1 MKGRFMSVI
10 PLSRERLSDTDIWT
24 IIALSYKLAGKGIA
38 GAGVPVELDNGKRMV
53 AILDPDNEDILL
65 GFGRDV
71 SGYYVFD
78 FEGKPITEGRE
89 CIEDVTPLLEQ
100 WPTSF

>member
-1 MKGRFMSVI
+1 MKGRFLFVI
-10 PLSRERLSDTDIWT
+10 PLTLKRLSDADTSAIL
-24 IIALSYKLAGKGIA
+24 ALSYKLSETGIA
-38 GAGVPVELDNGKRMV
+38 GACIPVEMDDGERMV

-89 CIEDVTPLLEQ
+89 CIEDVIPHLEQ
-100 WPTSF
+100 WPPPF

>member
-1 MKGRFMSVI
+1 MKGRFLSVI
-10 PLSRERLSDTDIWT
+10 PLTRKRLSDADMSAIL
-24 IIALSYKLAGKGIA
+24 ALSYKLSETGIA
-38 GAGVPVELDNGKRMV
+38 GACIPVELDGGERMV

-78 FEGKPITEGRE
+78 FEGKPLTESCE
-89 CIEDVTPLLEQ
+89 CIEDVIPHLEQ
-100 WPTSF
+100 WPPPF

>member
-10 PLSRERLSDTDIWT
+10 PLSRERLSDTDISA
-24 IIALSYKLAGKGIA
+24 ILALSYKLAGKGIA
-38 GAGVPVELDNGKRMV
+38 GAGIPVELDGGERMV

-71 SGYYVFD
+71 SGYYAFD
-78 FEGKPITEGRE
+78 FEGKPLTESCE
-89 CIEDVTPLLEQ
+89 CIEDVLPHLEQ
-100 WPTSF
+100 WPTLF

>member
-1 MKGRFMSVI
+1 MSVI
-10 PLSRERLSDTDIWT
+10 PLSRERLSDTDISA
-24 IIALSYKLAGKGIA
+24 ILALSYKLAGKGLT
-38 GAGVPVELDNGKRMV
+38 GAGIPVELDGGERMV

-78 FEGKPITEGRE
+78 FEGKPLTESCE
-89 CIEDVTPLLEQ
+89 CIEDVIPHLEQ
-100 WPTSF
+100 WSLPF

>member
-1 MKGRFMSVI
+1 
-10 PLSRERLSDTDIWT
+10 
-24 IIALSYKLAGKGIA
+24 
-38 GAGVPVELDNGKRMV
+38 MV

-78 FEGKPITEGRE
+78 FEGKPITDGCES
-89 CIEDVTPLLEQ
+89 IEDVLPLLEQ
-100 WPTSF
+100 WPVLF

>member
-1 MKGRFMSVI
+1 MKGRFLSVI
-10 PLSRERLSDTDIWT
+10 QLSQRPLSDADVSAIL
-24 IIALSYKLAGKGIA
+24 ALSYKLAGKGIA
-38 GAGVPVELDNGKRMV
+38 GAGIPVELDGGERMV

-78 FEGKPITEGRE
+78 FEGKPLTESCE
-89 CIEDVTPLLEQ
+89 CIEDVIPHLEQ
-100 WPTSF
+100 WPPPF

>member
-10 PLSRERLSDTDIWT
+10 PLSRERLSDTDISA
-24 IIALSYKLAGKGIA
+24 ILALSYKLAGKGIA
-38 GAGVPVELDNGKRMV
+38 GAGIPVEIDGGERMV
-53 AILDPDNEDILL
+53 AILDSQNEDILL

-78 FEGKPITEGRE
+78 FEGKPLTESCE
-89 CIEDVTPLLEQ
+89 CIEDVIPHLEQ
-100 WPTSF
+100 WPPPF

>member
-10 PLSRERLSDTDIWT
+10 PLSRERLSDTDISA
-24 IIALSYKLAGKGIA
+24 ILALSYKLAGKGIA
-38 GAGVPVELDNGKRMV
+38 GACIPVEIDGGERMV
-53 AILDPDNEDILL
+53 AILDSQNEDILL

-78 FEGKPITEGRE
+78 FEGKPLTEGRE
-89 CIEDVTPLLEQ
+89 SIEDVLPLLEQ
-100 WPTSF
+100 CPTPF